1 MKYVV
6 GLGNPGEEYQY
17 TRHNIGIMVVEEIV
31 HRKKMKWKNV
41 SDYYD
46 QVKLKFEDV
55 SGVMI
60 KPKTF
65 MNNCGWVLSRLAEK
79 TEQVQDI
86 LVVVDDYNLDLGMIR
101 FRNEG
106 GSGGHNGLKS
116 IEGFLG
122 TGYPRLRVGIGAVP
136 ENISAVEYV
145 LKKIPEQQW
154 SQVVKI
160 IEFTAQAVIYWLE
173 NNTKQAMNKFNGI
186 NILQEA

>member
-6 GLGNPGEEYQY
+6 GLGNPGKEYQF

-31 HRKKMKWKNV
+31 RRKKMKWKNV

-46 QVKLKFEDV
+46 QVKLKFKDV
-55 SGVMI
+55 SGAMI

-65 MNNCGWVLSRLAEK
+65 MNNCGWVLSRIAGN
-79 TEQVQDI
+79 TDQVQDI

-101 FRNEG
+101 FRKEG

-116 IEGFLG
+116 IESFLG
-122 TGYPRLRVGIGAVP
+122 TDYPRLRVGIGAVP

-145 LKKIPEQQW
+145 LEKFPEHQW

-160 IEFTAQAVIYWLE
+160 IELTAQAVIYWLE
-173 NNTKQAMNKFNGI
+173 NNMKQAMNKFNGI